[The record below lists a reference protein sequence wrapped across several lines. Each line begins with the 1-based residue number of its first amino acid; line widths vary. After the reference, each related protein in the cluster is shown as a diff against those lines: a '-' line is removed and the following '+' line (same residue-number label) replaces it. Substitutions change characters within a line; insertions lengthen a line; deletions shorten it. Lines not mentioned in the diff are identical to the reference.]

1 MGKISKNGRSNNRD
15 RFFAVP
21 HYILNTP
28 AWKQFSVSARATWLE
43 FGRVHNGLNNGRI
56 AMSARF
62 LGDRLGLS
70 HDSAA
75 KAIRELVTFGFLEV
89 TRASSFSGKRCATE
103 YRLTHIK
110 DEITGEIPSR
120 AFQNIWK
127 SEASPCQAK
136 LLSLSPRPSRSV
148 RSRSIIPH
156 PSSIDYAAVA
166 RV

>member
-89 TRASSFSGKRCATE
+89 TRALADLIEPGRVIFGAHTNAKEQLLVDLA
-103 YRLTHIK
+103 
-110 DEITGEIPSR
+110 SR
-120 AFQNIWK
+120 AA
-127 SEASPCQAK
+127 ASLNLDPK
-136 LLSLSPRPSRSV
+136 LLCNGSASR
-148 RSRSIIPH
+148 
-156 PSSIDYAAVA
+156 
-166 RV
+166 